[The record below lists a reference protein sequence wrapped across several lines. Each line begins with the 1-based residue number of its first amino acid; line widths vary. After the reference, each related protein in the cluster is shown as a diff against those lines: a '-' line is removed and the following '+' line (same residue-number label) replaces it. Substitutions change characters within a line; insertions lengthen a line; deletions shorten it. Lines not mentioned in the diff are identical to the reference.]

1 MKRIFVLLVVTITGM
16 TQSVKSQNVAVKSN
30 VLADAFLNPNLGIE
44 IGLASKWTLDVTGQC
59 MDAFAQSPLET
70 LGYST

>member
-44 IGLASKWTLDVTGQC
+44 IGLASKWTLDVTGQFNAW
-59 MDAFAQSPLET
+59 MLENPV
-70 LGYST
+70 

>member
-30 VLADAFLNPNLGIE
+30 VGNRNRTRL
-44 IGLASKWTLDVTGQC
+44 
-59 MDAFAQSPLET
+59 
-70 LGYST
+70 